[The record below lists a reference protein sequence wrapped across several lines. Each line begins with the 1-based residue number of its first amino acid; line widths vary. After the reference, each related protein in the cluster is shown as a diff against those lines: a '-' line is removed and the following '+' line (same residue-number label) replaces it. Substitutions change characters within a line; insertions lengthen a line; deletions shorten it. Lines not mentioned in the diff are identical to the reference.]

1 MTQISMLHRFQAAWF
16 LSGDSAVI
24 GELPLAVNNSWLS
37 GLADL
42 VTFASMTIIAVF
54 LMWSPSEAM
63 RGRVLRSFAVL
74 LAVCGMLH
82 FVVFWHKGR
91 PFELSTV
98 LSGLA
103 SALVLVVASGVLFF
117 VLRHRPFSKTL
128 QETKQSLEA
137 TQDRLSLEQ
146 HLLATLVENMPD
158 AIYFKD
164 RDSRF
169 IRCNQSMA
177 DLFQVPGPEDVV
189 GRTDHDFFPRAEAD
203 VYRADEQHIMQTGE
217 PIINKEE
224 YELWRDGHYH
234 WVLSTKLPLHDTSH
248 NIIGTFGLSRDISD
262 LKRAEAGLAARVSE
276 LQALHAELQRSN
288 QELEQFA
295 YVASHDLQEP
305 LRTVIGFCQLLE
317 MEQQHA
323 LNDSGR
329 MYLETIVDG
338 GKRMQRLIS
347 DLLEYSRI
355 GRRGENFQ
363 TVSLN
368 SAVDHAIALLQAP
381 IQDSDARIQVGDLP
395 QVLGDSGQ
403 LIRLFQNLI
412 GNAIKYR
419 GPQAPQISIECC
431 STDAEWK
438 VRISDN
444 GIGIPQE
451 FSEQVFII
459 FKRLHTRTEYPGTG
473 IGLAVCKRIVE
484 RHGGRLQLVYETGA
498 AEGACG
504 AKSAADQTTT
514 TGQTTGP
521 GCTFEMTFP
530 KNLNLD
536 LGRRQCLSGC

>member
-1 MTQISMLHRFQAAWF
+1 
-16 LSGDSAVI
+16 
-24 GELPLAVNNSWLS
+24 
-37 GLADL
+37 
-42 VTFASMTIIAVF
+42 
-54 LMWSPSEAM
+54 M
-63 RGRVLRSFAVL
+63 RGRLLRSFAVL
-74 LAVCGMLH
+74 LSVCGMLH
-82 FVVFWHKGR
+82 FLVFWHKDR
-91 PFELSTV
+91 PFELATV
-98 LSGLA
+98 FSGLA
-103 SALVLVVASGVLFF
+103 SALVLVLAAGILFF

-137 TQDRLSLEQ
+137 TQERLSLEQ

-177 DLFQVPGPEDVV
+177 DLFQVASPEDVV
-189 GRTDHDFFPRAEAD
+189 GRTDHDFFPQAEAD

-234 WVLSTKLPLHDTSH
+234 WVLSTKLPLRDTSQ

-262 LKRAEAGLAARVSE
+262 LKRAEAGLAARVGE
-276 LQALHAELQRSN
+276 LQSLHAELHRSN

-317 MEQQHA
+317 MEYQQA
-323 LNDSGR
+323 LDDAGR

-355 GRRGENFQ
+355 GRRGESFQ

-368 SAVDHAIALLQAP
+368 AAVDNALALLQGP
-381 IQDSDARIQVGDLP
+381 IQDSNADIQVGQLP
-395 QVLGDSGQ
+395 QVLADSGQ
-403 LIRLFQNLI
+403 MIRLFQNLI

-419 GPQAPQISIECC
+419 GPQSPQIRIHCC
-431 STDAEWK
+431 ATDEEWK
-438 VRISDN
+438 VLISDN
-444 GIGIPQE
+444 GIGVLEE

-459 FKRLHTRTEYPGTG
+459 FKRLHTRSEYPGTG
-473 IGLAVCKRIVE
+473 IGLAVCKRIIE
-484 RHGGRLQLVYETGA
+484 RHGGQLRLVYNTDATNGEMPPPHTSQAGSTFEVTFRKNLSGA
-498 AEGACG
+498 PGG
-504 AKSAADQTTT
+504 DS
-514 TGQTTGP
+514 GP
-521 GCTFEMTFP
+521 GFP
-530 KNLNLD
+530 PA
-536 LGRRQCLSGC
+536 RE